1 MDCLNCQALIGIL
14 HCTEV
19 NAGKASNNL
28 NGVGHV
34 SIPGRYLHLLEQS
47 QEALLSYGEL
57 STRDKIRHNGSWY
70 GYDILNCLLYNH
82 RCCNPRGE
90 LPMSQ
95 QNLDSDQLHHLLCAL
110 KQDLSQS
117 QRLNSSIRYKCQ
129 QLVTIIYSQQNQIQC
144 LEAENGYLKS
154 IDSDRADKLSELEC
168 LVNPF
173 SQDGDAICNTKFI
186 DSLEA

>member
-1 MDCLNCQALIGIL
+1 
-14 HCTEV
+14 
-19 NAGKASNNL
+19 
-28 NGVGHV
+28 
-34 SIPGRYLHLLEQS
+34 
-47 QEALLSYGEL
+47 
-57 STRDKIRHNGSWY
+57 
-70 GYDILNCLLYNH
+70 
-82 RCCNPRGE
+82 
-90 LPMSQ
+90 MSQ
-95 QNLDSDQLHHLLCAL
+95 QNLDADQLRHLLCAL

-117 QRLNSSIRYKCQ
+117 QRLNYSIRYKCQ

-173 SQDGDAICNTKFI
+173 SQDGDAICNTRFI